1 MPRTTNDKII
11 DKIQEI
17 RRKNNVCWM
26 NILRLAF
33 EAQPK
38 KAKKIMQQINKNDAK
53 VTMWMGR
60 LGDDE

>member
-1 MPRTTNDKII
+1 MKSKDNKII
-11 DKIQEI
+11 DKVQEI

-33 EAQPK
+33 EAQPQR
-38 KAKKIMQQINKNDAK
+38 AKKIMQQINKNDAK
-53 VTMWMGR
+53 VTMLMSR